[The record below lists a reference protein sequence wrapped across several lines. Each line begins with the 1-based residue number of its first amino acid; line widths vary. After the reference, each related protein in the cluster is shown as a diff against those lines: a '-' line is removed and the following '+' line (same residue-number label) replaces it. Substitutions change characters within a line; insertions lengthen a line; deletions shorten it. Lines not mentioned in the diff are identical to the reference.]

1 MDEFENADAY
11 TTMTVGGIKGP
22 TWHCD
27 DLDEALALAKE
38 HGYDVL
44 DIVGGEGSELLLVVA
59 G

>member
-1 MDEFENADAY
+1 MDY

-22 TWHCD
+22 TWRCD
-27 DLDEALALAKE
+27 DDAEALALAKE

-44 DIVGGEGSELLLVVA
+44 DLVEGGDGETLMVVA

>member
-1 MDEFENADAY
+1 MEF

-22 TWHCD
+22 TWKCD
-27 DLDEALALAKE
+27 DLSEALGLAKE

-44 DIVGGEGSELLLVVA
+44 DIVEAEEPESLYLVVA

>member
-1 MDEFENADAY
+1 MDY

-22 TWHCD
+22 TWRCD
-27 DLDEALALAKE
+27 DLAEAEALAEE

-44 DIVGGEGSELLLVVA
+44 DVVEGEGETLLVVA